1 MRTDA
6 GMPNDPR
13 CNELLDFWF
22 GTSARDADVILQRGS
37 LWFGG
42 GTDVDAS
49 IRTRFGELREAA
61 ITGLLD
67 DWLAFAHGRLALL
80 ILVDQFSRNLF
91 RANAHAFAHDGLARA
106 WCDQGLDAGVD
117 RDLRPIERVFFY
129 LPLEHSEVLAD
140 QQRSV
145 ALFRALLDEVDADVR
160 RTFANFLDY
169 AQRHRDIIARF
180 GRFPHRNTALG
191 RASTTQEIA
200 FLAQAGSS
208 F

>member
-1 MRTDA
+1 MRADTC
-6 GMPNDPR
+6 MPGDPR
-13 CNELLDFWF
+13 CSELLQFWF
-22 GTSARDADVILQRGS
+22 GTSAADADVIRERGS
-37 LWFGG
+37 AWFGG
-42 GTDVDAS
+42 GASVDAS

-61 ITGLLD
+61 IGGVLD

-91 RANAHAFAHDGLARA
+91 RADAHAFAHDGLARV
-106 WCDQGLDAGVD
+106 WCEQGLDASID
-117 RDLRPIERVFFY
+117 RALRPIERVFFY

-145 ALFRALLDEVDADVR
+145 ALFRALLDEVDANVR
-160 RTFANFLDY
+160 PAFANFLDY
-169 AQRHRDIIARF
+169 AQGHRDIIARF
-180 GRFPHRNTALG
+180 GRFPHRNAALG

>member
-1 MRTDA
+1 MRADA
-6 GMPNDPR
+6 GIPDDPR
-13 CNELLDFWF
+13 CSELLDFWL
-22 GTSARDADVILQRGS
+22 GTSASDADVILQRGS

-42 GTDVDAS
+42 GADVDAS
-49 IRTRFGELREAA
+49 IRARFGELREAA

-67 DWLAFAHGRLALL
+67 DWLAFARGRLALV

-91 RANAHAFAHDGLARA
+91 RADAHAFAHDGIALA
-106 WCDQGLDAGVD
+106 WCKQGLDAGTD
-117 RDLRPIERVFFY
+117 RALRPIERVFFY

-145 ALFRALLDEVDADVR
+145 ALFRALPGEGGAGVHAA
-160 RTFANFLDY
+160 FANFLDY

-180 GRFPHRNTALG
+180 GRFPHRNAVLG
-191 RASTTQEIA
+191 RPSTTQEIA
-200 FLAQAGSS
+200 FLGQSGSS

>member
-1 MRTDA
+1 
-6 GMPNDPR
+6 MPDDPR
-13 CNELLDFWF
+13 CNDLLEFWF
-22 GTSARDADVILQRGS
+22 GTHADDADVIKDRGA

-49 IRTRFGELREAA
+49 IRTHFGELREAA

-67 DWLAFAHGRLALL
+67 DWLVCARGRLALV
-80 ILVDQFSRNLF
+80 ILADQFSRNLF
-91 RANAHAFAHDGLARA
+91 RADAHAFAHDELARA
-106 WCDQGLDAGVD
+106 WCEQGLDAGID
-117 RDLRPIERVFFY
+117 CDLRPIERVFFY

-160 RTFANFLDY
+160 PAFANFLDY
-169 AQRHRDIIARF
+169 AQRHRDIIERF
-180 GRFPHRNTALG
+180 GRFPHRNAALE
-191 RASTTQEIA
+191 RASTAQEVA